1 MNLPNKLTMLRILL
15 IPVFMVFVELDSLP
29 GHMLWAFAVFV
40 AASLTDMIDG
50 KIARKYNLI
59 TDFGKFMDP
68 LADKILVTAAL
79 VYFIPLGLA
88 PAWVVILILA
98 REFLVTSLRLIAA
111 GKGIV
116 IAADRWGKYKTATT
130 MVWIA
135 YALLMQH
142 FWSGVPGGLGA
153 ARRTDGAV
161 AGPDAAFGRKLSVE
175 EPRAHRAGKMSLQFI
190 FECGKLLKIE
200 SAKMR

>member
-88 PAWVVILILA
+88 PAWVVILI
-98 REFLVTSLRLIAA
+98 AA
-111 GKGIV
+111 GKSIV

-142 FWSGVPGGLGA
+142 FWIGVPAAWALHVALMVLSLGLTLLSGA
-153 ARRTDGAV
+153 NYLW
-161 AGPDAAFGRKLSVE
+161 KN
-175 EPRAHRAGKMSLQFI
+175 RALIAQ
-190 FECGKLLKIE
+190 
-200 SAKMR
+200 AK

>member
-111 GKGIV
+111 GKCIV

-142 FWSGVPGGLGA
+142 FWIGVPAAWALHVALMVLSLGLTLLSGA
-153 ARRTDGAV
+153 NYLW
-161 AGPDAAFGRKLSVE
+161 KN
-175 EPRAHRAGKMSLQFI
+175 RALIAQ
-190 FECGKLLKIE
+190 
-200 SAKMR
+200 AK

>member
-1 MNLPNKLTMLRILL
+1 MNLPNKLTMLRVLM
-15 IPVFMVFVELDSLP
+15 IPVFMVFVELEMLP
-29 GHMLWAFAVFV
+29 NHLLWAFVIFV
-40 AASLTDMIDG
+40 LASLTDMLDG
-50 KIARKYNLI
+50 KIARKYNLV

-98 REFLVTSLRLIAA
+98 REFLVTSLRLIAS

-116 IAADRWGKYKTATT
+116 IAADKWGKYKTATT

-135 YALLMQH
+135 YALLMTNFLQSMSQGVSSACYGIH
-142 FWSGVPGGLGA
+142 IALMVLSLALTLLSGANYLW
-153 ARRTDGAV
+153 
-161 AGPDAAFGRKLSVE
+161 KN
-175 EPRAHRAGKMSLQFI
+175 RALIAQ
-190 FECGKLLKIE
+190 
-200 SAKMR
+200 AK

>member
-59 TDFGKFMDP
+59 TDFGKLMDP

-88 PAWVVILILA
+88 PAWVVFLVLA
-98 REFLVTSLRLIAA
+98 REFLVPSLRL
-111 GKGIV
+111 

-142 FWSGVPGGLGA
+142 FWIGVPAAWALHVALMVLSLGLTLLSGA
-153 ARRTDGAV
+153 NYLW
-161 AGPDAAFGRKLSVE
+161 KN
-175 EPRAHRAGKMSLQFI
+175 RALIAQ
-190 FECGKLLKIE
+190 
-200 SAKMR
+200 AK

>member
-1 MNLPNKLTMLRILL
+1 MNLPNKLTMLRILM
-15 IPVFMVFVELDSLP
+15 IPVFMVFVELEMLP
-29 GHMLWAFAVFV
+29 NHLLWAFVVFV
-40 AASLTDMIDG
+40 VASLTDMLDG
-50 KIARKYNLI
+50 KIARKYNLV

-98 REFLVTSLRLIAA
+98 REFLVTSLRLIAS

-116 IAADRWGKYKTATT
+116 IAADKWGKYKTAAT

-135 YALLMQH
+135 YSLLMTNFMQNMSQGISSICYGIH
-142 FWSGVPGGLGA
+142 IALMVLSLALTMISGANYLW
-153 ARRTDGAV
+153 
-161 AGPDAAFGRKLSVE
+161 KN
-175 EPRAHRAGKMSLQFI
+175 RALIAQ
-190 FECGKLLKIE
+190 
-200 SAKMR
+200 AK